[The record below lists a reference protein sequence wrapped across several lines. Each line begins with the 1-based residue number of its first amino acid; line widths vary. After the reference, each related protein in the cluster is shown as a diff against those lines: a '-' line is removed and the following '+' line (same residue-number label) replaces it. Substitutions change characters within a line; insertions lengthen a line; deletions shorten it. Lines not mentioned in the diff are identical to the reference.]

1 MADLFWLS
9 DAQWA
14 VIQSFMPH
22 TPPGTERKDARAIFA
37 VFDRA

>member
-14 VIQSFMPH
+14 VMEPFMPRNR
-22 TPPGTERKDARAIFA
+22 PGARR
-37 VFDRA
+37 VDDRRTIQALCM